1 MVLAAYLRQT
11 AAFELERAQ
20 VNLIFT
26 YLYELIINVNVENC
40 LEKSF

>member
-1 MVLAAYLRQT
+1 MNIFVIMVLAAYLRQT

-26 YLYELIINVNVENC
+26 YLYM
-40 LEKSF
+40 S